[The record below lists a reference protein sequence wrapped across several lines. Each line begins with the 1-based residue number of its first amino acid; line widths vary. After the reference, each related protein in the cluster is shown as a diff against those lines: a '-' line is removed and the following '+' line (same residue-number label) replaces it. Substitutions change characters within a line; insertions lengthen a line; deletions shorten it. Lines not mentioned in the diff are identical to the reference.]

1 MNPRASAKSAVRG
14 RPLYEP
20 LEWALVRAPL
30 LPIEEFLALNHAN
43 ADDQA
48 GEPPNGKQPLDCRLP
63 ADPRIRAALAVG
75 GGNLYEALSRADPCS
90 KGDPEAAAK
99 LLRYLIR
106 MSTRPTPYGLFAGV
120 ALARWGPETDLSL
133 APARPRTRTRPD
145 MDWLLRLVMNAESR
159 PEVRKRLCYLA
170 NPRAFVRAGR
180 VFLPEAAPTA
190 DSNAPAPAVSARASN
205 VVRRALGLARTPIPH
220 ERLVAELATTPG
232 ATIEKVEKLIEELW
246 RQTLLLTDLR
256 PPLTA
261 PNPAAYVA
269 CRLRDNPSAADL
281 LERLET
287 ALAWMAE
294 WDALPIEKG
303 AVAYRNLVTH
313 SDAEESAASAAQVDM
328 AIALGCSRITRAV
341 AEEAVRAAEL
351 LLRLSPL
358 PVGLPHLDA
367 YHRSFEAR
375 YGTEREVPLL
385 ELLDPNFGLG
395 PPSPFHGA
403 PPGADPR
410 KAALR
415 QQTLY
420 DLGITALRE
429 RQLVVELDEEKLA
442 RMESWS
448 PSSHTAPESLD
459 LSLFVVARS
468 ATDVD
473 EGRFQVVVGPNL
485 GAIAAGRNLGR
496 FADLLGPEAMAA
508 LGAVGRAESSQ
519 HPDCVW
525 TELSYLPRRFRSANV
540 AIRPHPRSYEI
551 TIGTTPGRPPDH
563 MIPPDE
569 LVVGSRDGRFYLRW
583 PARDAEV
590 IACTGHMLNNM
601 QAPDVCRFLDDL
613 RRDGKAQFTSFDW
626 GPAAALPVLP
636 RIQVGRIVLS
646 PARWR
651 VDLRVRSE
659 LALAS
664 PAAFFASLRK
674 WRAHWL
680 VPRYV
685 YLSFGDNRLLLDLDD
700 KAQADQLRVEIR
712 RLGED
717 AQLLLQ
723 EALPA
728 PEHAWVG
735 GSGGHFVTELM
746 VPLVLRPERDAPAAA
761 PPRSRPLLTTADRIR
776 PPGSDWLFT
785 KLYGPRT
792 FEDDLLIGPVAEL
805 CQQAVAMGAA
815 DDWFFIRYADPDPH
829 LRIRFRGRG
838 EHLIGDLFPQ
848 VCGWAQRLLDDGLC
862 TRLCF
867 DTYDRE
873 LERFG
878 GTTGT
883 AAAEA
888 IFGADSRA
896 VIEMLRLSRDG
907 LLGMDMTFLA
917 VLSIDDLLTGLGS
930 SEAERLDWYRER
942 VSSRTVAGDEY
953 RRRKTMLRALLGD
966 PEQIRS
972 QPGGDALA
980 RVLAARRNELDTI
993 GRRLDALTAAGELSQ
1008 PKSALFRSYVHLH
1021 CNRLLAGDGSAEE
1034 RVLGLLARARYG
1046 LKQAPYSS
1054 G

>member
-1 MNPRASAKSAVRG
+1 MPKSPPRRPHRSIWRSLSAVHASPG
-14 RPLYEP
+14 RWPRRPSGQQSCCSGCPRFRSVSLIWTPITARSKPATEP
-20 LEWALVRAPL
+20 SARSRCSSCWTRISALVRRPL
-30 LPIEEFLALNHAN
+30 STVRPLVQIHAR
-43 ADDQA
+43 
-48 GEPPNGKQPLDCRLP
+48 RLCVSRHCTIW
-63 ADPRIRAALAVG
+63 ASL
-75 GGNLYEALSRADPCS
+75 LYENGNWSSSSTRKSSPAWRAGPRPRTPLRSRWIFHYLSWRD
-90 KGDPEAAAK
+90 
-99 LLRYLIR
+99 RR
-106 MSTRPTPYGLFAGV
+106 QMSTRGGSRLWSDPI
-120 ALARWGPETDLSL
+120 WGRS
-133 APARPRTRTRPD
+133 RPD
-145 MDWLLRLVMNAESR
+145 GIW
-159 PEVRKRLCYLA
+159 
-170 NPRAFVRAGR
+170 
-180 VFLPEAAPTA
+180 
-190 DSNAPAPAVSARASN
+190 
-205 VVRRALGLARTPIPH
+205 
-220 ERLVAELATTPG
+220 
-232 ATIEKVEKLIEELW
+232 
-246 RQTLLLTDLR
+246 
-256 PPLTA
+256 
-261 PNPAAYVA
+261 
-269 CRLRDNPSAADL
+269 
-281 LERLET
+281 
-287 ALAWMAE
+287 
-294 WDALPIEKG
+294 
-303 AVAYRNLVTH
+303 
-313 SDAEESAASAAQVDM
+313 
-328 AIALGCSRITRAV
+328 
-341 AEEAVRAAEL
+341 
-351 LLRLSPL
+351 
-358 PVGLPHLDA
+358 VGLPTSSAPRPWQPWGRWAVRSPRSIRIASGPNSPTSLDGSVRQTS
-367 YHRSFEAR
+367 RSVR
-375 YGTEREVPLL
+375 T
-385 ELLDPNFGLG
+385 LDPT
-395 PPSPFHGA
+395 
-403 PPGADPR
+403 R
-410 KAALR
+410 
-415 QQTLY
+415 
-420 DLGITALRE
+420 
-429 RQLVVELDEEKLA
+429 
-442 RMESWS
+442 S
-448 PSSHTAPESLD
+448 PS
-459 LSLFVVARS
+459 
-468 ATDVD
+468 
-473 EGRFQVVVGPNL
+473 GQ
-485 GAIAAGRNLGR
+485 
-496 FADLLGPEAMAA
+496 
-508 LGAVGRAESSQ
+508 
-519 HPDCVW
+519 
-525 TELSYLPRRFRSANV
+525 PRD
-540 AIRPHPRSYEI
+540 
-551 TIGTTPGRPPDH
+551 PPDH

-569 LVVGSRDGRFYLRW
+569 LVVGSRDGCFYLRW

-613 RRDGKAQFTSFDW
+613 RRDGKAQFTSFDC

-717 AQLLLQ
+717 AQLLLR

-815 DDWFFIRYADPDPH
+815 DDWFFIRYADSDPH

-917 VLSIDDLLTGLGS
+917 VLSIDDLLTGL
-930 SEAERLDWYRER
+930 
-942 VSSRTVAGDEY
+942 
-953 RRRKTMLRALLGD
+953 
-966 PEQIRS
+966 
-972 QPGGDALA
+972 
-980 RVLAARRNELDTI
+980 
-993 GRRLDALTAAGELSQ
+993 
-1008 PKSALFRSYVHLH
+1008 
-1021 CNRLLAGDGSAEE
+1021 
-1034 RVLGLLARARYG
+1034 
-1046 LKQAPYSS
+1046 
-1054 G
+1054 

>member
-1 MNPRASAKSAVRG
+1 MVNSKPCRRVG
-14 RPLYEP
+14 HDPGG
-20 LEWALVRAPL
+20 
-30 LPIEEFLALNHAN
+30 
-43 ADDQA
+43 DD
-48 GEPPNGKQPLDCRLP
+48 
-63 ADPRIRAALAVG
+63 
-75 GGNLYEALSRADPCS
+75 
-90 KGDPEAAAK
+90 
-99 LLRYLIR
+99 
-106 MSTRPTPYGLFAGV
+106 
-120 ALARWGPETDLSL
+120 
-133 APARPRTRTRPD
+133 
-145 MDWLLRLVMNAESR
+145 
-159 PEVRKRLCYLA
+159 
-170 NPRAFVRAGR
+170 
-180 VFLPEAAPTA
+180 
-190 DSNAPAPAVSARASN
+190 
-205 VVRRALGLARTPIPH
+205 
-220 ERLVAELATTPG
+220 
-232 ATIEKVEKLIEELW
+232 
-246 RQTLLLTDLR
+246 
-256 PPLTA
+256 
-261 PNPAAYVA
+261 
-269 CRLRDNPSAADL
+269 
-281 LERLET
+281 
-287 ALAWMAE
+287 
-294 WDALPIEKG
+294 
-303 AVAYRNLVTH
+303 
-313 SDAEESAASAAQVDM
+313 
-328 AIALGCSRITRAV
+328 
-341 AEEAVRAAEL
+341 
-351 LLRLSPL
+351 
-358 PVGLPHLDA
+358 
-367 YHRSFEAR
+367 
-375 YGTEREVPLL
+375 RE
-385 ELLDPNFGLG
+385 
-395 PPSPFHGA
+395 
-403 PPGADPR
+403 
-410 KAALR
+410 
-415 QQTLY
+415 
-420 DLGITALRE
+420 
-429 RQLVVELDEEKLA
+429 VVELDEEKLA

-496 FADLLGPEAMAA
+496 FADLLGPEAVAA

-664 PAAFFASLRK
+664 PAAFFTSLRK

-953 RRRKTMLRALLGD
+953 RRRKTMWRALLDD

-972 QPGGDALA
+972 QPGG
-980 RVLAARRNELDTI
+980 
-993 GRRLDALTAAGELSQ
+993 
-1008 PKSALFRSYVHLH
+1008 
-1021 CNRLLAGDGSAEE
+1021 
-1034 RVLGLLARARYG
+1034 
-1046 LKQAPYSS
+1046 
-1054 G
+1054 